1 MVDHQFE
8 TDVPKICANY
18 QCHLCFPLFSKMSQL
33 DFHPTFITAL
43 EGVSQVHELIKLKAR
58 CATTTRVF
66 PCTLKSAY
74 IGMKT
79 SDKRD
84 NFIY

>member
-1 MVDHQFE
+1 M
-8 TDVPKICANY
+8 A
-18 QCHLCFPLFSKMSQL
+18 QL

-43 EGVSQVHELIKLKAR
+43 EGVSQVHELIKL
-58 CATTTRVF
+58 

-84 NFIY
+84 NFMY